1 MKAFIFLKQISDYLC
16 ARTAFSRPRYRMYI
30 FIKKPWILM
39 DFLLISLE
47 SMIKYKEMFTHDD
60 VDLFF
65 HEYQA

>member
-1 MKAFIFLKQISDYLC
+1 
-16 ARTAFSRPRYRMYI
+16 MYI